1 MVYLDIRAFCPLKI
15 VSVVLVGIMLLFF
28 SCSPASDMP
37 LDPDPLSQAD
47 RILLKHLVS
56 IARETINDVWEHEL
70 PPILQDYPYTAVE
83 QGIIVRF
90 IAGKTQRGCLAFYK
104 GVGDLTL
111 GAHIAA
117 SQCNFS

>member
-1 MVYLDIRAFCPLKI
+1 MVP
-15 VSVVLVGIMLLFF
+15 
-28 SCSPASDMP
+28 PAWIT
-37 LDPDPLSQAD
+37 
-47 RILLKHLVS
+47 RIQL
-56 IARETINDVWEHEL
+56 I
-70 PPILQDYPYTAVE
+70 E
-83 QGIIVRF
+83 QGVIVRF